1 MDTTVNMDREKAFE
15 LLEKY
20 VSTPHIKI
28 HSLATEAVMRA
39 LATRLSPGDEQMWA
53 VAGLLHDLD
62 EDCCDWRNDM
72 STHGPK
78 SIEILKEHNF
88 GNEDIYN
95 AILAHNPE
103 NGKKPETKFE
113 IAMYAGDPITG
124 FINARALVYPDKK
137 IGSVKVKSIIKRM
150 KETRFAAGA
159 NREAMMAIEKTGLQ
173 FAEFAEISLRAMQEI
188 AEDLGL

>member
-62 EDCCDWRNDM
+62 EDCCDC
-72 STHGPK
+72 
-78 SIEILKEHNF
+78 
-88 GNEDIYN
+88 
-95 AILAHNPE
+95 
-103 NGKKPETKFE
+103 ETTCPR
-113 IAMYAGDPITG
+113 MGQ
-124 FINARALVYPDKK
+124 RA
-137 IGSVKVKSIIKRM
+137 
-150 KETRFAAGA
+150 
-159 NREAMMAIEKTGLQ
+159 
-173 FAEFAEISLRAMQEI
+173 
-188 AEDLGL
+188 

>member
-124 FINARALVYPDKK
+124 FIKDRQREGK
-137 IGSVKVKSIIKRM
+137 IDN
-150 KETRFAAGA
+150 KEDEGNQICRRSKQGGHDGD
-159 NREAMMAIEKTGLQ
+159 RKDRDPI
-173 FAEFAEISLRAMQEI
+173 RRVC
-188 AEDLGL
+188 